1 MSTPPSGR
9 LAEMLLGEK
18 LITADQLE
26 GALHRVRAEGVR
38 LEDALVE
45 GGAVAEADLL
55 KFLAR
60 QHRTRF
66 VATAK
71 LARAD
76 VDRALLEM
84 VPRRLAEEFGVF
96 PVLFDPATSTL
107 SVVSTDAGNPDVSQA
122 VQSASHARE
131 VRVYVARPAA
141 VRAAIQKHYNGDLYA
156 FAQLDATGREQYL
169 SLLDLYDRQNV
180 GVMQANTP
188 VAYAPSERRERMV
201 SDKDF
206 ALASASAQQAPGGTS
221 KASFLEAVT
230 VLVSLLENNRGEL
243 RGHSSLV
250 ARWMKKLAER
260 IRLAPE
266 EVSALCV
273 AGLLHDVGKSAT
285 WHLTALNVAVFENHR
300 SAAQKS
306 WQTPLKLF
314 EAVPL
319 EPTTAATLHS
329 MYERF
334 DGQGFPEGLSGKDIP
349 LGARMLA
356 VVDTYADLSQNPN
369 NPYRRVLSPAE
380 ACDVLDRH
388 RATVFDRN
396 IVDLLRQTVTGDE
409 VRARLLSERT
419 AVLLIDPDPEESTVL
434 ELRLVEEGFDVT
446 AARSADEA
454 LEALSRGGVEVVIS
468 ETSIT
473 SASGFDL
480 LARVRATPSTAR
492 VSWMFLTRDG
502 RREAV
507 ARAYE
512 LGVSDYVLK
521 PASPEVLIAK
531 VRQVLAQPAARGP
544 AKGVSG
550 SLSELAL
557 TDVVQVLA
565 QGRKTGQ
572 LGIRNGSEK
581 GEVHFIDGAV
591 VNAMWGALRGE
602 EAFYAMLGLEEGEFA
617 LDASFKPPARVITTP
632 VEALMLEGMRRLDE
646 SRQ

>member
-9 LAEMLLGEK
+9 LTDLLLGEK

-26 GALHRVRAEGVR
+26 GALHRVKVDGTRI
-38 LEDALVE
+38 EDALVE
-45 GGAVAEADLL
+45 GGAIAEADLL

-76 VDRALLEM
+76 VDRTLLEM
-84 VPRRLAEEFGVF
+84 VPRRIADELGVF
-96 PVLFDPATSTL
+96 PVLFDAATATL
-107 SVVSTDAGNPDVSQA
+107 SVVTADAGDPAITQAVLASSQA
-122 VQSASHARE
+122 RD
-131 VRVYVARPAA
+131 VRAYVARPAA

-169 SLLDLYDRQNV
+169 SLLDLYDRQNI
-180 GVMQANTP
+180 GTP
-188 VAYAPSERRERMV
+188 QSVSSGPYLSPDRAERVVSER
-201 SDKDF
+201 DF
-206 ALASASAQQAPGGTS
+206 STGQTVASQRSTAIS
-221 KASFLEAVT
+221 KASFTEIVT
-230 VLVSLLENNRGEL
+230 VLVSLIENSRGDL

-250 ARWMKKLAER
+250 SRWMKKLAER

-266 EVSALCV
+266 EVSALCI
-273 AGLLHDVGKSAT
+273 AGLLHDLGKSAT

-300 SAAQKS
+300 GAAQKS
-306 WQTPLKLF
+306 WQTTLKHF
-314 EAVPL
+314 ESVPL
-319 EPTTAATLHS
+319 EPTTATTLHS

-334 DGQGFPEGLSGKDIP
+334 DGQGFPDGLSGKDIP

-356 VVDTYADLSQNPN
+356 VIDTFADLSQNPN
-369 NPYRRVLSPAE
+369 NPYRRVLSPVE

-388 RATVFDRN
+388 RATVFDKN
-396 IVDLLRQTVTGDE
+396 IIDLLRQTVTGDE

-419 AVLLIDPDPEESTVL
+419 VVLLIDPDPEESTVL
-434 ELRLVEEGFDVT
+434 ELRLVEEGFDVN
-446 AARSADEA
+446 AVRSADEA
-454 LEALSRGGVEVVIS
+454 LEALVHGAVEVVIC
-468 ETSIT
+468 ETT
-473 SASGFDL
+473 LGAMSGFDL
-480 LARVRATPSTAR
+480 LTRVRATPSTAR
-492 VSWMFLTRDG
+492 VPWMFLTRDG
-502 RREAV
+502 RRDAV

-512 LGVSDYVLK
+512 LGVVDYVLK

-544 AKGVSG
+544 TKGVSG

-572 LGIRNGSEK
+572 LSIQNGSER
-581 GEVHFIDGAV
+581 GEVHFLDGAV
-591 VNAMWGALRGE
+591 VNAMWATLRGE
-602 EAFYAMLGLEEGEFA
+602 EAFYTMLNLADGDFA
-617 LDASFKPPARVITTP
+617 FDASFRPPARVITTP
-632 VEALMLEGMRRLDE
+632 VEALMLEGLRRHDE
-646 SRQ
+646 GRV